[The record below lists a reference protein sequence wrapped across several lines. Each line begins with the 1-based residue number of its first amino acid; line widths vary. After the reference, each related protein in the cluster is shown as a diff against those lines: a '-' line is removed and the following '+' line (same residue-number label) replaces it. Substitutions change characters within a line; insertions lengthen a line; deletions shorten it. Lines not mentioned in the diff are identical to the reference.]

1 MCMELSTNIMFFLKV
16 CLMKTAIFFVVVKKS
31 VVTYP
36 LSVVFFIIF
45 AKIFFMIQFLSLLF
59 YFTFP
64 SLIIYLCR
72 KSSIMNK
79 IGEILLLYIVGILIS
94 NLVVF
99 PLGLGDSLKGIQD
112 ALTSVTILLA
122 FPMILFGCDFK
133 NWKLKKAIIALCV
146 GLVSVVVVDIIGFY
160 IFNDNQTGFE
170 KIAGLLVGVYT
181 GGTPNLASLKIAL
194 DVNAET
200 YIFVHTFDM
209 IISFFY
215 LVFLM
220 SFGIKV
226 FRLFLSRR
234 VAESQSRKEGSEHC
248 RDVTPV
254 ASENN
259 DVTSVASA
267 YSGIFTKKHFSKT
280 LGALGLAILIIIGI
294 GMGVSLLISG
304 KVDNMLVL
312 ILTMTTLSIAASFLP
327 FVRKM
332 EKSYDAGMYLV
343 LIFSLVVASM
353 VDITAIDYRAGANI
367 IAYIAFV
374 IFCSL
379 VLSIILSKI
388 FKVDSDTMVITSVA
402 LINSPL
408 FVPMIAE
415 SMKNKKVII
424 TGITV
429 GVIGYAVGN
438 YLGIIVAQLLR

>member
-1 MCMELSTNIMFFLKV
+1 
-16 CLMKTAIFFVVVKKS
+16 
-31 VVTYP
+31 
-36 LSVVFFIIF
+36 
-45 AKIFFMIQFLSLLF
+45 MIQILSILF

-64 SLIIYLCR
+64 ALIIYLCR
-72 KSSIMNK
+72 KSSVMNK
-79 IGEILLLYIVGILIS
+79 IGEILLLYIVGILLS

-112 ALTSVTILLA
+112 GLTSVMILLA

-133 NWKLKKAIIALCV
+133 NWKLKKAVVALCV
-146 GLVSVVVVDIIGFY
+146 GLFSVLVVDIAGYY
-160 IFNDNQTGFE
+160 IFNDNQSGFE

-194 DVNAET
+194 DVDAET

-209 IISFFY
+209 VISFFY

-234 VAESQSRKEGSEHC
+234 VNEPQSHQESSEFEVQSSEL
-248 RDVTPV
+248 
-254 ASENN
+254 S
-259 DVTSVASA
+259 
-267 YSGIFTKKHFSKT
+267 YSGVFTKQHFPKT
-280 LGALGLAILIIIGI
+280 LGALGLAILIVGV
-294 GMGVSLLISG
+294 GMGVSFLVSG

-332 EKSYDAGMYLV
+332 KKSYDAGMYLV

-353 VDITAIDYRAGANI
+353 VDVTAIDYRAGANI

-424 TGITV
+424 TGIAV

-438 YLGIIVAQLLR
+438 YLGIIVAQLLK

>member
-1 MCMELSTNIMFFLKV
+1 MLQI
-16 CLMKTAIFFVVVKKS
+16 
-31 VVTYP
+31 
-36 LSVVFFIIF
+36 
-45 AKIFFMIQFLSLLF
+45 LSLLF
-59 YFTFP
+59 YFVVP
-64 SLIIYLCR
+64 YLVILLCR
-72 KSSIMNK
+72 KYAVLNK
-79 IGEILLLYIVGILIS
+79 IGEILTLYIIGIIVS
-94 NLVVF
+94 NVFVF
-99 PLGLGDSLKGIQD
+99 PLGFGDSLKGIQD
-112 ALTSVTILLA
+112 GLTSVMILLA

-133 NWKLKKAIIALCV
+133 NWKLKNAITALCI
-146 GLVSVVVVDIIGFY
+146 GLVSALVVDVIGYY
-160 IFNDNQTGFE
+160 IFNDEQTGFE
-170 KIAGLLVGVYT
+170 KIAGLLVGIYT

-194 DVNAET
+194 DVDAET

-209 IISFFY
+209 IISFVY

-226 FRLFLSRR
+226 FRLFLRQQ
-234 VAESQSRKEGSEHC
+234 EDGSEFK
-248 RDVTPV
+248 VQS
-254 ASENN
+254 SEFKVQSS
-259 DVTSVASA
+259 DQS
-267 YSGIFTKKHFSKT
+267 YSGIFSKKHFSKT
-280 LGALGLAILIIIGI
+280 LGALGLAILIVGV
-294 GMGVSLLISG
+294 GMGVSFLISG
-304 KVDNMLVL
+304 KIDNMLVL

-343 LIFSLVVASM
+343 LIFSLVVATM
-353 VDITAIDYRAGANI
+353 VDITAIDYKAGINI
-367 IAYIAFV
+367 IMYIAFV

-379 VLSIILSKI
+379 ILSMVLAKI

-438 YLGIIVAQLLR
+438 YLGIIVTQVLNAL

>member
-1 MCMELSTNIMFFLKV
+1 
-16 CLMKTAIFFVVVKKS
+16 
-31 VVTYP
+31 
-36 LSVVFFIIF
+36 
-45 AKIFFMIQFLSLLF
+45 MIQFISLLF
-59 YFTFP
+59 YFLFP

-72 KSSIMNK
+72 RYSFFSK
-79 IGEILLLYIVGILIS
+79 IGEILLLYMVGILIS
-94 NLVVF
+94 NLLVF
-99 PLGLGDSLKGIQD
+99 PLGFGDSLRGIQD

-133 NWKLKKAIIALCV
+133 NWKLKKAIIALCI
-146 GLVSVVVVDIIGFY
+146 GLVSVLTVDIIGYY
-160 IFNDNQTGFE
+160 IFNDNQTGFN

-194 DVNAET
+194 NVDAET

-209 IISFFY
+209 IISFVY

-226 FRLFLSRR
+226 FRTFLKRQQTTDGGQQTLDSR
-234 VAESQSRKEGSEHC
+234 QQMT
-248 RDVTPV
+248 DNIQDLTIP
-254 ASENN
+254 
-259 DVTSVASA
+259 

-280 LGALGLAILIIIGI
+280 LSSFALSILIVGV
-294 GMGVSLLISG
+294 GMGVSFLVSG

-343 LIFSLVVASM
+343 LVFSLVVASM
-353 VDITAIDYRAGANI
+353 VDVTAIDYRAGINI
-367 IAYIAFV
+367 IGYIAFV

-379 VLSIILSKI
+379 ILSILLSKI
-388 FKVDSDTMVITSVA
+388 LKVDADTMVITSVA

-408 FVPMIAE
+408 FVPMMAE
-415 SMKNKKVII
+415 NMKNKKVII

-438 YLGIIVAQLLR
+438 YIGIIVSQLLK

>member
-1 MCMELSTNIMFFLKV
+1 MRQ
-16 CLMKTAIFFVVVKKS
+16 
-31 VVTYP
+31 
-36 LSVVFFIIF
+36 II
-45 AKIFFMIQFLSLLF
+45 SLLF

-64 SLIIYLCR
+64 ALVIFLCR
-72 KSSIMNK
+72 KFSFLNK
-79 IGEILLLYIVGILIS
+79 IGEILILYIIGILVS
-94 NLVVF
+94 NLIVF
-99 PLGLGDSLKGIQD
+99 PLGFGEKLHEIQD
-112 ALTSVTILLA
+112 TLTSVMILLA

-133 NWKLKKAIIALCV
+133 NWKLKKAILALCI
-146 GLVSVVVVDIIGFY
+146 GLVSVVVVDIVGFY

-194 DVNAET
+194 DVDAET

-209 IISFFY
+209 IISFIY

-220 SFGIKV
+220 SFGIKI
-226 FRLFLSRR
+226 FRLFLSRHIETHQLHNENEQF
-234 VAESQSRKEGSEHC
+234 VIDTSKNDSNQHSEESCS
-248 RDVTPV
+248 
-254 ASENN
+254 
-259 DVTSVASA
+259 

-280 LGALGLAILIIIGI
+280 LGALGLAILIVGI
-294 GMGVSLLISG
+294 GMGVSMLVSG
-304 KVDNMLVL
+304 KIDNMLVL

-353 VDITAIDYRAGANI
+353 VDVTAIDYRAGANI
-367 IAYIAFV
+367 VAYIAFV

-379 VLSIILSKI
+379 LLSILLSKI
-388 FKVDSDTMVITSVA
+388 FKVDSDTMVITSVT

-424 TGITV
+424 TGITI

-438 YLGIIVAQLLR
+438 YLGIIVTQILK

>member
-1 MCMELSTNIMFFLKV
+1 
-16 CLMKTAIFFVVVKKS
+16 
-31 VVTYP
+31 
-36 LSVVFFIIF
+36 
-45 AKIFFMIQFLSLLF
+45 MIQILSLLF

-94 NLVVF
+94 NLIVF

-112 ALTSVTILLA
+112 GLTSVMILLA

-133 NWKLKKAIIALCV
+133 SWKLKNAIIALCI
-146 GLVSVVVVDIIGFY
+146 GLVSVIVVDVIGFY

-194 DVNAET
+194 DVDAET

-209 IISFFY
+209 IISFVY

-226 FRLFLSRR
+226 FRLFLRQQDTKTTR
-234 VAESQSRKEGSEHC
+234 HQEDGSEFK
-248 RDVTPV
+248 VQG
-254 ASENN
+254 SEL
-259 DVTSVASA
+259 S
-267 YSGIFTKKHFSKT
+267 YSGIFTKKHFPKT
-280 LGALGLAILIIIGI
+280 LGALGLAILIVGV
-294 GMGVSLLISG
+294 GMGVSLIVSG

-343 LIFSLVVASM
+343 LIFSLVVATM
-353 VDITAIDYRAGANI
+353 VDVTAIDYSAGANI

-388 FKVDSDTMVITSVA
+388 FKIDSDTMVITSVA

-438 YLGIIVAQLLR
+438 YLGIIVSQLLK

>member
-1 MCMELSTNIMFFLKV
+1 
-16 CLMKTAIFFVVVKKS
+16 
-31 VVTYP
+31 
-36 LSVVFFIIF
+36 
-45 AKIFFMIQFLSLLF
+45 MIQILSLLF
-59 YFTFP
+59 YFVVP
-64 SLIIYLCR
+64 CLVILLCR
-72 KSSIMNK
+72 KYAFLNK
-79 IGEILLLYIVGILIS
+79 IGEILTLYIIGIIVS
-94 NLVVF
+94 NVFVF

-112 ALTSVTILLA
+112 TLTSVMILLA

-133 NWKLKKAIIALCV
+133 NWKLKNAIVSLCI
-146 GLVSVVVVDIIGFY
+146 GLVSVLVVDVLGYY
-160 IFNDNQTGFE
+160 IFNDEQTGFE

-194 DVNAET
+194 DVDAET

-209 IISFFY
+209 IISFVY

-226 FRLFLSRR
+226 FRLFLRQQ
-234 VAESQSRKEGSEHC
+234 EDGSEFK
-248 RDVTPV
+248 VQS
-254 ASENN
+254 SEFKVQSS
-259 DVTSVASA
+259 DQS
-267 YSGIFTKKHFSKT
+267 YSGIFSKKHFSKT
-280 LGALGLAILIIIGI
+280 LGALGLAILIVGV
-294 GMGVSLLISG
+294 GMGVSFLISG
-304 KVDNMLVL
+304 KIDNMLVL

-343 LIFSLVVASM
+343 LIFSLVVATM
-353 VDITAIDYRAGANI
+353 VDITAIDYKAGINI
-367 IAYIAFV
+367 IMYIAFV

-379 VLSIILSKI
+379 ILSMILAKI

-424 TGITV
+424 TGIAV

-438 YLGIIVAQLLR
+438 YLGIIVTQVLNTL

>member
-1 MCMELSTNIMFFLKV
+1 
-16 CLMKTAIFFVVVKKS
+16 
-31 VVTYP
+31 
-36 LSVVFFIIF
+36 
-45 AKIFFMIQFLSLLF
+45 MIQILSLLF
-59 YFTFP
+59 YFIFP
-64 SLIIYLCR
+64 SLIIFLCR
-72 KSSIMNK
+72 KSSVMNK

-94 NLVVF
+94 NLIIF
-99 PLGLGDSLKGIQD
+99 PLGLGEQLQGIQD
-112 ALTSVTILLA
+112 SLTSVMILLA

-133 NWKLKKAIIALCV
+133 NWKLKKAIAALCI
-146 GLVSVVVVDIIGFY
+146 GLVSVVVIDVIGFY

-194 DVNAET
+194 NVDAET

-209 IISFFY
+209 IISFVY

-226 FRLFLSRR
+226 FRIFLRQQKGR
-234 VAESQSRKEGSEHC
+234 DLTPVASKQQEG

-254 ASENN
+254 AYESQQP
-259 DVTSVASA
+259 TA

-280 LGALGLAILIIIGI
+280 LGALGLAILIVGI
-294 GMGVSLLISG
+294 GMGISFLISG

-312 ILTMTTLSIAASFLP
+312 ILTMTTLSIAASFMP

-343 LIFSLVVASM
+343 LIFSLVVATM
-353 VDITAIDYRAGANI
+353 VDITAIDYKAGAHI
-367 IAYIAFV
+367 IMYIAFV

-429 GVIGYAVGN
+429 GVIGYAIGN
-438 YLGIIVAQLLR
+438 YLGILVYQLLS

>member
-1 MCMELSTNIMFFLKV
+1 MSIVYTL
-16 CLMKTAIFFVVVKKS
+16 
-31 VVTYP
+31 
-36 LSVVFFIIF
+36 LSVVFFLLF
-45 AKIFFMIQFLSLLF
+45 SQKYFFMIQILSLLF

-64 SLIIYLCR
+64 CLIIYLCR
-72 KSSIMNK
+72 KSAVMNK
-79 IGEILLLYIVGILIS
+79 IGEILLLYIVGILLS
-94 NLVVF
+94 NLVIF
-99 PLGLGDSLKGIQD
+99 PLGLGDSLKGVQD

-133 NWKLKKAIIALCV
+133 NWKLKKAIIALCI
-146 GLVSVVVVDIIGFY
+146 GLVSVVTVDIIGFY

-194 DVNAET
+194 NVDAET

-209 IISFFY
+209 IISFVY
-215 LVFLM
+215 LVLLM

-234 VAESQSRKEGSEHC
+234 VAESLGYQDGSEFK
-248 RDVTPV
+248 VQS
-254 ASENN
+254 SEL
-259 DVTSVASA
+259 S

-280 LGALGLAILIIIGI
+280 LGALGLAVLIIGV

-304 KVDNMLVL
+304 KVDDMLVL

-379 VLSIILSKI
+379 VLSIVLAKI

-438 YLGIIVAQLLR
+438 YLGIIVSQLLK

>member
-1 MCMELSTNIMFFLKV
+1 
-16 CLMKTAIFFVVVKKS
+16 
-31 VVTYP
+31 
-36 LSVVFFIIF
+36 
-45 AKIFFMIQFLSLLF
+45 MIQFLSLLF
-59 YFTFP
+59 YFVVP
-64 SLIIYLCR
+64 YLVIVLCR
-72 KSSIMNK
+72 KSAVMNK
-79 IGEILLLYIVGILIS
+79 IGEILILYIVGILIS
-94 NLVVF
+94 NVIVF
-99 PLGLGDSLKGIQD
+99 PLGLGESLKGIQD
-112 ALTSVTILLA
+112 TLTSVMILLA

-133 NWKLKKAIIALCV
+133 NWKLKNAIVALCI
-146 GLVSVVVVDIIGFY
+146 GLVSVLAVDVVGYY
-160 IFNDNQTGFE
+160 IFNDEQTGFS

-194 DVNAET
+194 DVEADT

-209 IISFFY
+209 VISFVY

-220 SFGIKV
+220 SFGIKL
-226 FRLFLSRR
+226 FRLFLRQQDNKTT
-234 VAESQSRKEGSEHC
+234 AQQESSEFKVQSSE
-248 RDVTPV
+248 
-254 ASENN
+254 S
-259 DVTSVASA
+259 S
-267 YSGIFTKKHFSKT
+267 YSGIFTRKHFPKT
-280 LGALGLAILIIIGI
+280 IGALGLAILIVGV
-294 GMGVSLLISG
+294 GMGISFLISG

-343 LIFSLVVASM
+343 LIFSLVVATM
-353 VDITAIDYRAGANI
+353 VDVTSIDYKAGINI
-367 IAYIAFV
+367 IMYIAFV

-379 VLSIILSKI
+379 VLSVILAKI

-424 TGITV
+424 TGIAV

-438 YLGIIVAQLLR
+438 YLGILVYQLL

>member
-1 MCMELSTNIMFFLKV
+1 
-16 CLMKTAIFFVVVKKS
+16 
-31 VVTYP
+31 
-36 LSVVFFIIF
+36 
-45 AKIFFMIQFLSLLF
+45 MIQILSLLF

-64 SLIIYLCR
+64 CLIIYLCR

-79 IGEILLLYIVGILIS
+79 IVEILLLYIVGILLS

-133 NWKLKKAIIALCV
+133 NWKLKKAIIALCI
-146 GLVSVVVVDIIGFY
+146 GLVSVVVVDVIGFY

-200 YIFVHTFDM
+200 YIFVHTFDI

-220 SFGIKV
+220 SVGIKV
-226 FRLFLSRR
+226 FRFFLSHK
-234 VAESQSRKEGSEHC
+234 VTKSQSCQDSSEQC
-248 RDVTPV
+248 RDVTPE
-254 ASENN
+254 ASKNN
-259 DVTSVASA
+259 DVTPEASA
-267 YSGIFTKKHFSKT
+267 YSGIFTKKHFTKT
-280 LGALGLAILIIIGI
+280 LGALGLAILIIGV
-294 GMGVSLLISG
+294 GMGISLLISG

-379 VLSIILSKI
+379 VLSIVLAKI

-438 YLGIIVAQLLR
+438 YLGIIVSQLLK

>member
-1 MCMELSTNIMFFLKV
+1 MLQ
-16 CLMKTAIFFVVVKKS
+16 
-31 VVTYP
+31 
-36 LSVVFFIIF
+36 IIS
-45 AKIFFMIQFLSLLF
+45 ILF

-64 SLIIYLCR
+64 ALMIFLCR
-72 KSSIMNK
+72 KSTVLNK

-94 NLVVF
+94 NLILF
-99 PLGLGDSLKGIQD
+99 PLGLDEQLHGIQD

-133 NWKLKKAIIALCV
+133 NWKIKKTITALGIGII
-146 GLVSVVVVDIIGFY
+146 SVLIVDVAGFY
-160 IFNDNQTGFE
+160 IFNDGQNGFE

-194 DVNAET
+194 DVDSEI
-200 YIFVHTFDM
+200 YVFVHAFDM
-209 IISFFY
+209 IISFLY

-220 SFGIKV
+220 LCGI
-226 FRLFLSRR
+226 RLFRFLMKGKWTTVNGQQSMDNSQQVETQQLHRDDLQPVIDTSEK
-234 VAESQSRKEGSEHC
+234 VAE
-248 RDVTPV
+248 P
-254 ASENN
+254 
-259 DVTSVASA
+259 
-267 YSGIFTKKHFSKT
+267 YSGIFTRKHFPKT
-280 LGALGLAILIIIGI
+280 LAALGLAILIIGV
-294 GMGVSLLISG
+294 GMGMSFLVSG
-304 KVDNMLVL
+304 KVDDMLVL
-312 ILTMTTLSIAASFLP
+312 ILTMTTLSIAASFMP
-327 FVRKM
+327 YVKKM

-343 LIFSLVVASM
+343 LVFSLVVASM
-353 VDITAIDYRAGANI
+353 VDVTAIDYRSGANI
-367 IAYIAFV
+367 IAYITFV

-379 VLSIILSKI
+379 ILSVAMSKI

-438 YLGIIVAQLLR
+438 YLGIIVSELLK

>member
-1 MCMELSTNIMFFLKV
+1 MVQI
-16 CLMKTAIFFVVVKKS
+16 
-31 VVTYP
+31 
-36 LSVVFFIIF
+36 
-45 AKIFFMIQFLSLLF
+45 LSLLF

-72 KSSIMNK
+72 KSSVMNK

-112 ALTSVTILLA
+112 GLTSVMILLA

-133 NWKLKKAIIALCV
+133 SWKLKNAIIALCI
-146 GLVSVVVVDIIGFY
+146 GLVSVVIVDIIGFY

-194 DVNAET
+194 DVDAET

-209 IISFFY
+209 IISFVY

-226 FRLFLSRR
+226 FRLFLRR
-234 VAESQSRKEGSEHC
+234 QDTKTPRPQEESSELKAQGSEQ
-248 RDVTPV
+248 
-254 ASENN
+254 S
-259 DVTSVASA
+259 
-267 YSGIFTKKHFSKT
+267 YSGIFTKKHFPKT
-280 LGALGLAILIIIGI
+280 LGALGLAILIIGV

-343 LIFSLVVASM
+343 LIFSLVVATM
-353 VDITAIDYRAGANI
+353 VDVTAIDYRAGANI

-424 TGITV
+424 TGIAV

-438 YLGIIVAQLLR
+438 YLGIIVSQLLK

>member
-1 MCMELSTNIMFFLKV
+1 MLQ
-16 CLMKTAIFFVVVKKS
+16 
-31 VVTYP
+31 
-36 LSVVFFIIF
+36 II
-45 AKIFFMIQFLSLLF
+45 SLLF

-64 SLIIYLCR
+64 ALIIFLCR
-72 KSSIMNK
+72 KSAVLSK
-79 IGEILLLYIVGILIS
+79 IGEILLLYIVGILVS

-99 PLGLGDSLKGIQD
+99 PLGLGGQLHGIQD

-133 NWKLKKAIIALCV
+133 NWKLKKAVVALCI
-146 GLVSVVVVDIIGFY
+146 GLVSVVIVDVIGFY
-160 IFNDNQTGFE
+160 IFNDNQIGFE
-170 KIAGLLVGVYT
+170 KVAGLLVGVYT

-194 DVNAET
+194 DVDAGT

-209 IISFFY
+209 IISFVY

-220 SFGIKV
+220 SCGIKF
-226 FRLFLSRR
+226 FRVILGRKVARSQSHK
-234 VAESQSRKEGSEHC
+234 VAEPIANSQQLIA
-248 RDVTPV
+248 DIQQP
-254 ASENN
+254 
-259 DVTSVASA
+259 
-267 YSGIFTKKHFSKT
+267 YSNIFTKEYFYKT
-280 LGALGLAILIIIGI
+280 LGAFGLAILIIGV
-294 GMGVSLLISG
+294 GMGVSFLVSG
-304 KVDNMLVL
+304 KVDDMLVL

-327 FVRKM
+327 FVKKM

-343 LIFSLVVASM
+343 LVFSLVVASM
-353 VDITAIDYRAGANI
+353 VDVTAIDYRSEANI

-379 VLSIILSKI
+379 LLSVVMSKI
-388 FKVDSDTMVITSVA
+388 FKVDFDTMVITSVA

-438 YLGIIVAQLLR
+438 YLGIIVSQLLK

>member
-1 MCMELSTNIMFFLKV
+1 MLQI
-16 CLMKTAIFFVVVKKS
+16 
-31 VVTYP
+31 
-36 LSVVFFIIF
+36 
-45 AKIFFMIQFLSLLF
+45 LSLLF
-59 YFTFP
+59 YFIVP
-64 SLIIYLCR
+64 YIVIALCR
-72 KSSIMNK
+72 KYAVLNK
-79 IGEILLLYIVGILIS
+79 IGEILLLYIIGILVS
-94 NLVVF
+94 NIFVF
-99 PLGLGDSLKGIQD
+99 PLGLGESMKGIQD
-112 ALTSVTILLA
+112 GLTSVMILLA

-133 NWKLKKAIIALCV
+133 NWKLKNAIVALCI
-146 GLVSVVVVDIIGFY
+146 GLVSVLVVDILGFY
-160 IFNDNQTGFE
+160 IFNDEQSVFT

-194 DVNAET
+194 DVDAET

-209 IISFFY
+209 IISFVY

-226 FRLFLSRR
+226 FRLFLRQQDNKTTRQQDSKTTTQQDNKTT
-234 VAESQSRKEGSEHC
+234 SQSL
-248 RDVTPV
+248 
-254 ASENN
+254 
-259 DVTSVASA
+259 A
-267 YSGIFTKKHFSKT
+267 YSDIFTKRHFPKT
-280 LGALGLAILIIIGI
+280 LGAFGLAILIVGV
-294 GMGVSLLISG
+294 GMGVSFIISG
-304 KVDNMLVL
+304 KIDNMLVL

-343 LIFSLVVASM
+343 LIFSLVVATM
-353 VDITAIDYRAGANI
+353 VDVTAIDYKAGVNI
-367 IAYIAFV
+367 IMYIAFV

-379 VLSIILSKI
+379 ILSMILAKI

-424 TGITV
+424 TGIAV

-438 YLGIIVAQLLR
+438 YLGILVYQLL

>member
-1 MCMELSTNIMFFLKV
+1 
-16 CLMKTAIFFVVVKKS
+16 
-31 VVTYP
+31 
-36 LSVVFFIIF
+36 
-45 AKIFFMIQFLSLLF
+45 MIQSLSILF
-59 YFTFP
+59 YFLFP
-64 SLIIYLCR
+64 YLIIVLCR
-72 KSSIMNK
+72 KSAFLNK
-79 IGEILLLYIVGILIS
+79 IGEILLLYIIGILIS

-112 ALTSVTILLA
+112 TLTSVMILLA

-133 NWKLKKAIIALCV
+133 NWKLKKAVVALCI
-146 GLVSVVVVDIIGFY
+146 GLASVILVDVIGFY
-160 IFNDNQTGFE
+160 IFNDNQSGFE
-170 KIAGLLVGVYT
+170 KVAGLLVGVYT

-194 DVNAET
+194 DVDAET

-209 IISFFY
+209 IISFVY

-226 FRLFLSRR
+226 FRLFLSRQ
-234 VAESQSRKEGSEHC
+234 VETHQLLNENKQDVIDTSNSS
-248 RDVTPV
+248 RDVSIV
-254 ASENN
+254 ASE
-259 DVTSVASA
+259 S
-267 YSGIFTKKHFSKT
+267 YSGIFTKKHFPKT
-280 LGALGLAILIIIGI
+280 LGVLGLAILIVGV
-294 GMGVSLLISG
+294 GMGVSFLISG

-343 LIFSLVVASM
+343 LVFSLVVATM
-353 VDITAIDYRAGANI
+353 VDVTAIDYKSGANI

-379 VLSIILSKI
+379 ILSMLLAKI

-438 YLGIIVAQLLR
+438 YLGILIYQLL

>member
-1 MCMELSTNIMFFLKV
+1 
-16 CLMKTAIFFVVVKKS
+16 
-31 VVTYP
+31 
-36 LSVVFFIIF
+36 
-45 AKIFFMIQFLSLLF
+45 MIQFISLLF
-59 YFTFP
+59 YFLFP
-64 SLIIYLCR
+64 CVIIFLCR
-72 KSSIMNK
+72 RSPFFEK
-79 IGEILLLYIVGILIS
+79 IGEILTLYVVGIIIS
-94 NLVVF
+94 NVVVF
-99 PLGLGDSLKGIQD
+99 PLGLGDKLKGIQD

-122 FPMILFGCDFK
+122 FPMILFGCDFR
-133 NWKLKKAIIALCV
+133 NWKLRKAITALCI

-160 IFNDNQTGFE
+160 IFNDEQTGFE

-194 DVNAET
+194 NVDAET

-209 IISFFY
+209 IISFVY

-220 SFGIKV
+220 SCGIRI
-226 FRLFLSRR
+226 FRAILSQR
-234 VAESQSRKEGSEHC
+234 VNEPMSRQVETPQLQQENKQSVIDTSEQ
-248 RDVTPV
+248 V
-254 ASENN
+254 NN
-259 DVTSVASA
+259 QQS
-267 YSGIFTKKHFSKT
+267 YSGVFSKKHFLKT
-280 LGALGLAILIIIGI
+280 LGAFGLAVLIIGV
-294 GMGVSLLISG
+294 GMGVSFLISG

-312 ILTMTTLSIAASFLP
+312 ILTMTTLSIAVSFFP

-343 LIFSLVVASM
+343 LVFSLVVASM
-353 VDITAIDYRAGANI
+353 VDVTAIDYRAGANI

-379 VLSIILSKI
+379 LLSVLLSKI

-429 GVIGYAVGN
+429 GVVGYAVGN
-438 YLGIIVAQLLR
+438 YLGIIVSQLLK

>member
-1 MCMELSTNIMFFLKV
+1 
-16 CLMKTAIFFVVVKKS
+16 
-31 VVTYP
+31 
-36 LSVVFFIIF
+36 
-45 AKIFFMIQFLSLLF
+45 MIQFISLLF
-59 YFTFP
+59 YFLFP

-72 KSSIMNK
+72 RYSFFSK
-79 IGEILLLYIVGILIS
+79 IGEILLLYMVGILIS
-94 NLVVF
+94 NLLVF
-99 PLGLGDSLKGIQD
+99 PLGFGDSLRGIQD

-133 NWKLKKAIIALCV
+133 NWKLKKAIIALCI
-146 GLVSVVVVDIIGFY
+146 GLVSVLAVDVIGYY
-160 IFNDNQTGFE
+160 IFDDNQTGFN

-194 DVNAET
+194 NVDAET

-209 IISFFY
+209 IISFVY

-226 FRLFLSRR
+226 FRIFLKRQQTTDGGQQTLDSR
-234 VAESQSRKEGSEHC
+234 QQMT
-248 RDVTPV
+248 DNIQDLTIP
-254 ASENN
+254 
-259 DVTSVASA
+259 

-280 LGALGLAILIIIGI
+280 LSSFALSILIVGA
-294 GMGVSLLISG
+294 GMCVSFIVSG
-304 KVDNMLVL
+304 KIDDMLVL

-343 LIFSLVVASM
+343 LVFSLVVASM
-353 VDITAIDYRAGANI
+353 VDVTAIDYRAGINI
-367 IAYIAFV
+367 IGYIAFV

-379 VLSIILSKI
+379 ILSILLSKI
-388 FKVDSDTMVITSVA
+388 LKVDADTMVITSVA

-408 FVPMIAE
+408 FVPMMAE
-415 SMKNKKVII
+415 NMKNKKVII

-438 YLGIIVAQLLR
+438 YIGIIVSQLLK

>member
-1 MCMELSTNIMFFLKV
+1 MLQ
-16 CLMKTAIFFVVVKKS
+16 
-31 VVTYP
+31 
-36 LSVVFFIIF
+36 II
-45 AKIFFMIQFLSLLF
+45 SLLF

-64 SLIIYLCR
+64 ALVIFLCR
-72 KSSIMNK
+72 KFSFLNK
-79 IGEILLLYIVGILIS
+79 IGEILILYIIGILVS
-94 NLVVF
+94 NLVIF
-99 PLGLGDSLKGIQD
+99 PLGLGEKLHDIQD
-112 ALTSVTILLA
+112 MLTSVMILLA
-122 FPMILFGCDFK
+122 FPMILFGSDLK
-133 NWKLKKAIIALCV
+133 NWKLKKTIVALCI

-160 IFNDNQTGFE
+160 IFNNNQTGFE

-194 DVNAET
+194 NVDAET

-209 IISFFY
+209 IISFIY

-220 SFGIKV
+220 SCGIKI
-226 FRLFLSRR
+226 FRAILSQR
-234 VAESQSRKEGSEHC
+234 VPGSQSLKVSESQSLRFNS
-248 RDVTPV
+248 
-254 ASENN
+254 
-259 DVTSVASA
+259 
-267 YSGIFTKKHFSKT
+267 YSGIFTKKHFPKT
-280 LGALGLAILIIIGI
+280 LGALGLAILIVGV
-294 GMGVSLLISG
+294 GMGISKLISG
-304 KVDNMLVL
+304 KIDNMLIL
-312 ILTMTTLSIAASFLP
+312 ILTMTTLSIVASFLP

-353 VDITAIDYRAGANI
+353 VDVRAIDYRAGANI
-367 IAYIAFV
+367 IVYIAFV

-379 VLSIILSKI
+379 LLSIILSKI

-438 YLGIIVAQLLR
+438 YLGIIISQILR

>member
-1 MCMELSTNIMFFLKV
+1 MLQ
-16 CLMKTAIFFVVVKKS
+16 
-31 VVTYP
+31 
-36 LSVVFFIIF
+36 IISF
-45 AKIFFMIQFLSLLF
+45 LF
-59 YFTFP
+59 YFAFP
-64 SLIIYLCR
+64 AFIIYLCR
-72 KSSIMNK
+72 KSTILNK

-94 NLVVF
+94 SLVIF
-99 PLGLGDSLKGIQD
+99 PLGLGEKLYDVQD
-112 ALTSVTILLA
+112 ALTSVMILLA

-133 NWKLKKAIIALCV
+133 NWKLKKAILALCI
-146 GLVSVVVVDIIGFY
+146 GLVSVVVVDIVGFY

-194 DVNAET
+194 DVDAET

-209 IISFFY
+209 IISFIY

-220 SFGIKV
+220 SFGIKI
-226 FRLFLSRR
+226 FRLFLSRHIETHQLHNENEQF
-234 VAESQSRKEGSEHC
+234 VIDTSKNDSNQHSEESCS
-248 RDVTPV
+248 
-254 ASENN
+254 
-259 DVTSVASA
+259 

-280 LGALGLAILIIIGI
+280 LGALGLAILIVGI
-294 GMGVSLLISG
+294 GMGVSMLVSG
-304 KVDNMLVL
+304 KIDNMLVL

-353 VDITAIDYRAGANI
+353 VDVTAIDYRAGANI
-367 IAYIAFV
+367 VAYIAFV

-379 VLSIILSKI
+379 LLSILLSKI
-388 FKVDSDTMVITSVA
+388 FKVDSDTMVITSVT

-424 TGITV
+424 TGITI

-438 YLGIIVAQLLR
+438 YLGIIVTQILK

>member
-1 MCMELSTNIMFFLKV
+1 ML
-16 CLMKTAIFFVVVKKS
+16 
-31 VVTYP
+31 
-36 LSVVFFIIF
+36 
-45 AKIFFMIQFLSLLF
+45 QFLSLLF

-64 SLIIYLCR
+64 CFIIFLCR
-72 KSSIMNK
+72 KSSLMNK
-79 IGEILLLYIVGILIS
+79 IGEILLLYAVGILVS
-94 NLVVF
+94 NLVIF
-99 PLGLGDSLKGIQD
+99 PLGLGEKLHGIQD
-112 ALTSVTILLA
+112 ALTSATILLA

-133 NWKLKKAIIALCV
+133 NWKLKKAIVALCI
-146 GLVSVVVVDIIGFY
+146 GLVSVVTVDILGFY

-194 DVNAET
+194 NVDAEN

-209 IISFFY
+209 IISFVY

-220 SFGIKV
+220 SFGIKI
-226 FRLFLSRR
+226 FRLFLSRK
-234 VAESQSRKEGSEHC
+234 VIESQSRKEESSEL
-248 RDVTPV
+248 DVQS
-254 ASENN
+254 SEL
-259 DVTSVASA
+259 S
-267 YSGIFTKKHFSKT
+267 YSGIFAKKHFPKT
-280 LGALGLAILIIIGI
+280 LGAFGLSILIIGV
-294 GMGVSLLISG
+294 GMGVSFLVSG

-327 FVRKM
+327 IVRKM

-343 LIFSLVVASM
+343 LVFSLVVASM
-353 VDITAIDYRAGANI
+353 VDVTAIDYRAGANI
-367 IAYIAFV
+367 IGYIAFV

-379 VLSIILSKI
+379 IFSIILAKI
-388 FKVDSDTMVITSVA
+388 FKVDADTMVITSVA

-424 TGITV
+424 TGITI

-438 YLGIIVAQLLR
+438 YLGIIISQLLK

>member
-1 MCMELSTNIMFFLKV
+1 
-16 CLMKTAIFFVVVKKS
+16 
-31 VVTYP
+31 
-36 LSVVFFIIF
+36 
-45 AKIFFMIQFLSLLF
+45 
-59 YFTFP
+59 
-64 SLIIYLCR
+64 
-72 KSSIMNK
+72 MNK
-79 IGEILLLYIVGILIS
+79 IGEILLLYIVGILLS
-94 NLVVF
+94 NLLVF

-133 NWKLKKAIIALCV
+133 NWKLKKAIIALCI
-146 GLVSVVVVDIIGFY
+146 GLVSVLAVDIIGYY
-160 IFNDNQTGFE
+160 IFNDNQTGFN

-194 DVNAET
+194 NVDAET

-209 IISFFY
+209 IISFVY

-220 SFGIKV
+220 AFGIKL
-226 FRLFLSRR
+226 FRTFLKRQQTTDNGQQTQPVETRQLHNKNEQEVIDTS
-234 VAESQSRKEGSEHC
+234 ETTGS

-254 ASENN
+254 ASEP
-259 DVTSVASA
+259 
-267 YSGIFTKKHFSKT
+267 YSGIFTKRHFPKT
-280 LGALGLAILIIIGI
+280 LGAFALSILIVGV
-294 GMGVSLLISG
+294 GMGVSFLVSG
-304 KVDNMLVL
+304 KIDDMLVL

-343 LIFSLVVASM
+343 LVFSLVVASM
-353 VDITAIDYRAGANI
+353 VDVTAIDYRAGINI
-367 IAYIAFV
+367 IGYIAFA

-379 VLSIILSKI
+379 ILSILLSRI
-388 FKVDSDTMVITSVA
+388 FKVDADTMVITSVA

-415 SMKNKKVII
+415 NMKNKKVII
-424 TGITV
+424 TGITI

-438 YLGIIVAQLLR
+438 YLGIIVSQLLK

>member
-1 MCMELSTNIMFFLKV
+1 
-16 CLMKTAIFFVVVKKS
+16 
-31 VVTYP
+31 
-36 LSVVFFIIF
+36 
-45 AKIFFMIQFLSLLF
+45 MIQILSLLF

-72 KSSIMNK
+72 KSSLMNK
-79 IGEILLLYIVGILIS
+79 IGEILLLYIVGILVS

-99 PLGLGDSLKGIQD
+99 PLGLGDSLKGVQD

-133 NWKLKKAIIALCV
+133 NWKLKKAIIALCI
-146 GLVSVVVVDIIGFY
+146 GLVSVVAVDVIGFY

-194 DVNAET
+194 NVDAET

-209 IISFFY
+209 IISFVY

-226 FRLFLSRR
+226 FRLFLSHK
-234 VAESQSRKEGSEHC
+234 VTKSQSHKEESSEFN
-248 RDVTPV
+248 VQS
-254 ASENN
+254 SEL
-259 DVTSVASA
+259 S
-267 YSGIFTKKHFSKT
+267 YSGILTKKHFPKT
-280 LGALGLAILIIIGI
+280 LGALGLAVLIIGV

-304 KVDNMLVL
+304 KVDDMLVL
-312 ILTMTTLSIAASFLP
+312 ILTMTTLSIAVSFLP

-374 IFCSL
+374 IFGSL

-438 YLGIIVAQLLR
+438 YLGIIVSQLLK

>member
-1 MCMELSTNIMFFLKV
+1 MLQV
-16 CLMKTAIFFVVVKKS
+16 
-31 VVTYP
+31 
-36 LSVVFFIIF
+36 
-45 AKIFFMIQFLSLLF
+45 LSLLF

-64 SLIIYLCR
+64 AFVIFLCR
-72 KSSIMNK
+72 KSTTLNK

-99 PLGLGDSLKGIQD
+99 PLGLGEQLHGIQD
-112 ALTSVTILLA
+112 ALTSVMILLA

-133 NWKLKKAIIALCV
+133 NWKIRKAIVALCI
-146 GLVSVVVVDIIGFY
+146 GLVSVVTVDILGFY

-170 KIAGLLVGVYT
+170 KIAGMLVGVYT

-194 DVNAET
+194 DVDAET

-209 IISFFY
+209 IISFIY

-220 SFGIKV
+220 SFGIRI
-226 FRLFLSRR
+226 FRILLKGGQSVDKNQQLSMNTDYETQN
-234 VAESQSRKEGSEHC
+234 ADK
-248 RDVTPV
+248 P
-254 ASENN
+254 
-259 DVTSVASA
+259 
-267 YSGIFTKKHFSKT
+267 YSNIFTKKHFPKT
-280 LGALGLAILIIIGI
+280 LGAFGLSVLIIGL
-294 GMGVSLLISG
+294 GMGVSYFISG
-304 KVDNMLVL
+304 KIDNMLVL

-327 FVRKM
+327 FVKTM

-353 VDITAIDYRAGANI
+353 VDVTAIDYRAGTNI

-379 VLSIILSKI
+379 VLSVFLSK
-388 FKVDSDTMVITSVA
+388 FLKVDADTMVITSVA

-438 YLGIIVAQLLR
+438 YLGIIVSQLLK

>member
-1 MCMELSTNIMFFLKV
+1 ML
-16 CLMKTAIFFVVVKKS
+16 
-31 VVTYP
+31 
-36 LSVVFFIIF
+36 
-45 AKIFFMIQFLSLLF
+45 QFLSLLF

-64 SLIIYLCR
+64 ALIIFLCR
-72 KSSIMNK
+72 KSSLMNK

-94 NLVVF
+94 NLMFF
-99 PLGLGDSLKGIQD
+99 PLGLGEKLHGIQD

-133 NWKLKKAIIALCV
+133 NWKIKKAIVALCI

-160 IFNDNQTGFE
+160 IFNDNQSGFE
-170 KIAGLLVGVYT
+170 KVAGLLVGVYT

-194 DVNAET
+194 DVDAET

-209 IISFFY
+209 IISFIY

-220 SFGIKV
+220 SFGIRF

-234 VAESQSRKEGSEHC
+234 VETHQLHN
-248 RDVTPV
+248 
-254 ASENN
+254 ENEQYVI
-259 DVTSVASA
+259 DTSS
-267 YSGIFTKKHFSKT
+267 YSGIFTKKHFPKT
-280 LGALGLAILIIIGI
+280 LGALGLSILIIGV

-304 KVDNMLVL
+304 KVDNMLIL

-343 LIFSLVVASM
+343 LVFSLVVASM
-353 VDITAIDYRAGANI
+353 VDVTAIDYQAGANI

-379 VLSIILSKI
+379 VLSIILSRI
-388 FKVDSDTMVITSVA
+388 FKVDADTMVITSVA

-415 SMKNKKVII
+415 NMKNKKVII

-438 YLGIIVAQLLR
+438 YIGIIVSQLLK

>member
-1 MCMELSTNIMFFLKV
+1 
-16 CLMKTAIFFVVVKKS
+16 
-31 VVTYP
+31 
-36 LSVVFFIIF
+36 
-45 AKIFFMIQFLSLLF
+45 MIQILSLLF

-64 SLIIYLCR
+64 CLIIYLCR

-94 NLVVF
+94 NLVIF

-133 NWKLKKAIIALCV
+133 NWKLKKAIIALCI
-146 GLVSVVVVDIIGFY
+146 GLVSVVVVDVIGFY

-209 IISFFY
+209 IISFVY

-226 FRLFLSRR
+226 FRLFLSHK
-234 VAESQSRKEGSEHC
+234 VTKSQSCQEGSEQC

-254 ASENN
+254 ASKNN

-267 YSGIFTKKHFSKT
+267 YSGIFTKKHFPKT
-280 LGALGLAILIIIGI
+280 LGALGLAILIIGV
-294 GMGVSLLISG
+294 GMGISLLISG

-379 VLSIILSKI
+379 ILSIILSKI

-424 TGITV
+424 TGIAV